1 MMEKY
6 FENTIDV
13 GVEPHRSYY
22 IPYHSN
28 DKATETREKS
38 SAFRSLNG
46 VWGIKKYETFLD
58 VPDTFYLEETEQEIP
73 VPSFVQF
80 HGLEEPQYTNQ
91 NYPFP
96 FNPPYVDGFNP
107 AYHYSKKIEISDIKQ
122 EYLIFEGVD
131 SCFYVYVN
139 HQFVGF
145 SQISHRLSEFYITPY
160 LKAGEN
166 KIDVLV
172 LKWCAGSYLEDQDKW
187 RMTGIFRDVYI
198 LSRPKD
204 HIVDYKI
211 VSTMDGELMISYLKG
226 SPMRVA
232 FLGEEKT
239 LFEGETLTLQLKEPK
254 LWSAEAP
261 NLYDLTLQCGE
272 EIIYEKV
279 GFRSVCVKD
288 GVMLFNGKPIKL
300 KGVNRHDFHP
310 EKGVVSLEDVGR
322 DLKLMKSLNINAI
335 RTSHYPAMPEFYK
348 LCDSFG
354 FYVMSET
361 DYESHG
367 VVNTNPLDVYEM
379 SNFGAISNHPFFEH
393 GILERQKSNLQSN
406 KNRPCIFMWSLG
418 NEAGWGENME
428 KSIAYVK
435 QADDT
440 RLIHYE
446 GTFYS
451 KETGEYYHKDLDV
464 LSRMYPEYNFFD
476 EFLQDEKETRS
487 LLLCEYAHAMG
498 NGPGDIKK
506 YWERIYQNDRFC
518 GAFIW
523 EWADHGIY
531 KNGNEICYGGDFGER
546 MHDGNFCIDGI
557 VGTDRSLKH
566 GTMEMKHFYAPVQ
579 MRYENGELTVF
590 NTNYFTSAL
599 GTLKVYSLQKGKE
612 IAVKDF
618 AIDVPAQESRGYPL
632 QEKGS
637 FRIEYVENLPEIG
650 ESVLA
655 EFSHFNEEKMACVKT
670 KSAVQLQQKGRYL
683 SVSCGENHYRFDGI
697 SGELCLA
704 CIGDDEILHN
714 FQINVCKAPIDNER
728 IIAAAWEKEF
738 FYFAKNRALSWNMDG
753 NVLTFEGIFAS
764 EKYQPIL
771 KTTLSY
777 TFFKEG
783 VECGLAYE
791 KNEKFSSLPRIGLSG
806 WLEKSYGKVE
816 WLGYG
821 EMESYVDMHDSNS
834 FGYFENDVENEY
846 YHYVKPQESGSHY
859 GCEYASLT
867 DGKHSVAVYGNFSF
881 SAIPYS
887 TQDLRNA
894 KHDYE
899 LPAWEKTYLSVDG
912 FMRGV
917 GSNSCGPALKPEY
930 EVPSSGEFSFFI
942 SFLDGRVD
950 KN

>member
-1 MMEKY
+1 MIEKY
-6 FENTIDV
+6 FEKTVDIA
-13 GVEPHRSYY
+13 VEPNRSYY
-22 IPYHSN
+22 IPYHCK
-28 DKATETREKS
+28 DKATGKREES

-46 VWGIKKYETFLD
+46 EWGIREYDTFFD
-58 VPDTFYLEETEQEIP
+58 VPDTFYLQKTEKTIT

-80 HGLEEPQYTNQ
+80 QGMDAPQYTNQ

-96 FNPPYVDGFNP
+96 FYPPYIDGFNRT
-107 AYHYSKKIEISDIKQ
+107 YHYSKGIEISEVKE

-160 LKAGEN
+160 LEVGEN

-172 LKWCAGSYLEDQDKW
+172 LKWCASSYLENQDKW
-187 RMTGIFRDVYI
+187 RMTGIFRDVYM
-198 LSRPKD
+198 LSRPKA

-211 VSTMDGELMISYLKG
+211 VANMDGELNISYLKG
-226 SPMRVA
+226 APMQVE
-232 FLGEEKT
+232 FLGETKT
-239 LFEGETLTLQLKEPK
+239 LFAGETLTLQLKDPN
-254 LWSAEAP
+254 LWSAETP
-261 NLYDLTLQCGE
+261 NLYDLTLRCGE
-272 EIIYEKV
+272 EVIYEKV
-279 GFRSVCVKD
+279 GFRSVCVEN

-310 EKGVVSLEDVGR
+310 EKGVVSLEDVES

-335 RTSHYPAMPEFYK
+335 RTSHYPAMPEFYR
-348 LCDSFG
+348 LCDSLG
-354 FYVMSET
+354 FYVMSES
-361 DYESHG
+361 DNESHG
-367 VVNTNPLDVYEM
+367 VVATNPLDAYEV
-379 SNFGAISNHPFFEH
+379 SNFGEISNHPFYGH
-393 GILERQKSNLQSN
+393 AIVERQKTNVESN

-418 NEAGWGENME
+418 NESGWGENME
-428 KSIAYVK
+428 KAIAYVK

-446 GTFYS
+446 GTFFY

-464 LSRMYPEYNFFD
+464 VSRMYPEYEFFD
-476 EFLQDEKETRS
+476 EFLQDEKETRP

-498 NGPGDIKK
+498 NGPGDIKE
-506 YWERIYQNDRFC
+506 YWERISQNDRFC

-531 KNGNEICYGGDFGER
+531 TEEKRIVYGGDFGER

-579 MRYENGELTVF
+579 MRYENGELAVF
-590 NTNYFTSAL
+590 NTNYFKNASGAL
-599 GTLKVYSLQKGKE
+599 IVRTLEKGKE
-612 IAVKDF
+612 LAVKRF
-618 AIDVPAQESRGYPL
+618 EIDVPAQASQVYPL

-637 FRIEYVENLPEIG
+637 FQIEYVEKTLDLGEI
-650 ESVLA
+650 VLA
-655 EFSHFNEEKMACVKT
+655 EFSHFNEEKVTCTKT
-670 KSAVQLQQKGRYL
+670 ETAVQSERMGRYL
-683 SVSCGENHYRFDGI
+683 SVTCGGNNYKFDII
-697 SGELCLA
+697 SGELCVA
-704 CIGDDEILHN
+704 CTCEKEVLHN

-728 IIAAAWEKEF
+728 RLAVAWENEF
-738 FYFAKNRALSWNMDG
+738 LYFAKNRVLSWNMEG
-753 NVLTFEGIFAS
+753 NTLIFDGIFAS
-764 EKYQPIL
+764 ERYQPL
-771 KTTLSY
+771 MKTTLRY
-777 TFFKEG
+777 AFFKEG
-783 VECGLAYE
+783 VECNLTYE

-806 WLEKSYGKVE
+806 WLDKSYDQVE

-821 EMESYVDMHDSNS
+821 KQESYVDMHASNA
-834 FGYFENDVENEY
+834 FGYFENKVENEY

-867 DGKHSVAVYGNFSF
+867 NGEHRVAVYGNFSF

-887 TQDLRNA
+887 TQDLRMA

-899 LPAWEKTYLSVDG
+899 LPAQEKTYLSVDN
-912 FMRGV
+912 FMRGI
-917 GSNSCGPALKPEY
+917 GSNSCGPLLKAEY
-930 EVPSSGEFSFFI
+930 EVPNSGKFSFFVEL
-942 SFLDGRVD
+942 SKVER
-950 KN
+950 

>member
-1 MMEKY
+1 MIEKY
-6 FENTIDV
+6 FEKTIDV

-22 IPYHSN
+22 IPYN
-28 DKATETREKS
+28 VKDKVTGKREES
-38 SAFRSLNG
+38 SAFHSLNG
-46 VWGIKKYETFLD
+46 EWGIRTYETFLD
-58 VPDTFYLEETEQEIP
+58 VPDAFYAEKMADTIT

-80 HGLEEPQYTNQ
+80 HGMNAPQYTNQ

-96 FNPPYVDGFNP
+96 YYPPYVDGFNP
-107 AYHYSKKIEISDIKQ
+107 TYHYSKRIDISAIKE
-122 EYLIFEGVD
+122 EYLVFEGVD
-131 SCFYVYVN
+131 SCFYLYVN

-160 LKAGEN
+160 LKTGEN

-187 RMTGIFRDVYI
+187 RMTGIFRDVYMI
-198 LSRPKD
+198 SRPKE

-211 VSTMDGELMISYLKG
+211 VANMDGELNISYLKG
-226 SPMRVA
+226 APMQVA

-239 LFEGETLTLQLKEPK
+239 LFAGETLSLQLKEPK
-254 LWSAEAP
+254 LWSAETP
-261 NLYDLTLQCGE
+261 NLYDLTLSCGE

-279 GFRSVCVKD
+279 GFRSVCVKN

-310 EKGVVSLEDVGR
+310 EKGVVSLEDAER
-322 DLKLMKSLNINAI
+322 DLKLMKTLNVNAI

-348 LCDSFG
+348 LCDRMG

-367 VVNTNPLDVYEM
+367 VVNTNPLDVYEV
-379 SNFGAISNHPFFEH
+379 SNFGAISSHPFFEQ
-393 GILERQKSNLQSN
+393 GIVERQKSNLESN
-406 KNRPCIFMWSLG
+406 KNRPCVFMWSLG
-418 NEAGWGENME
+418 NESGWGENME
-428 KSIAYVK
+428 KAIAYVK
-435 QADDT
+435 QTDNT
-440 RLIHYE
+440 RLVHYE
-446 GTFYS
+446 GTFFY
-451 KETGEYYHKDLDV
+451 KETGEYYHRGLDV
-464 LSRMYPEYNFFD
+464 ISRMYPAYDFFD
-476 EFLQDEKETRS
+476 EFLQDEKETRP
-487 LLLCEYAHAMG
+487 LILCEYAHAMG
-498 NGPGDIKK
+498 NGPGDLKE
-506 YWERIYQNDRFC
+506 YWESIYQNNRFC

-531 KNGNEICYGGDFGER
+531 KNGKQIAYGGDFGER

-557 VGTDRSLKH
+557 LGTDRSLKH

-599 GTLKVYSLQKGKE
+599 GMLRVYSLQKGKE
-612 IAVKDF
+612 AAVKSF
-618 AIDVPAQESRGYPL
+618 AIDVLAQESRVYPL

-637 FRIEYVENLPEIG
+637 FRVEYVENLPEIG

-655 EFSHFNEEKMACVKT
+655 EIAHFNEEKMPCVKT
-670 KSAVQLQQKGRYL
+670 KAAVQYEQKGRYL
-683 SVSCGENHYRFDGI
+683 SVSCGKNHYRFDII
-697 SGELCLA
+697 SGELCSA
-704 CIGDDEILHN
+704 CVGEKEILHN

-728 IIAAAWEKEF
+728 IIAVAWENEF

-753 NVLTFEGIFAS
+753 NVLTFDGIFAS
-764 EKYQPIL
+764 ERYQPLL
-771 KTTLSY
+771 KTKLCY

-791 KNEKFSSLPRIGLSG
+791 KNEKFSSLPRIGLTG
-806 WLEKSYGKVE
+806 WLDKSYNKVE

-821 EMESYVDMHDSNS
+821 KQESYVDMHASNA
-834 FGYFENDVENEY
+834 FGYFENEVENEY

-867 DGKHSVAVYGNFSF
+867 DGERRVAVYGNFSF

-887 TQDLRNA
+887 TQDLRSA

-917 GSNSCGPALKPEY
+917 GSNSCGPALKSEY
-930 EVPSSGEFSFFI
+930 EVPNSGEFSFFV
-942 SFLDGRVD
+942 SLSEMETSR
-950 KN
+950 